1 MVTKTKVIEAIQI
14 ISGDRHRLVILIGEF
29 DSGKTLL
36 LKELSNELESKYINL
51 NLELTE
57 RLLALP
63 NNRYADGVTA
73 HETIDS
79 ICDQYSPDGRP
90 LFVDNIEIL
99 FSPELGK
106 INPVDTFKRISRQRV
121 VVMALP
127 ARRQGDSAEYSQ
139 IGRDDYLRIPLE
151 EYTVIEMGEE

>member
-1 MVTKTKVIEAIQI
+1 
-14 ISGDRHRLVILIGEF
+14 
-29 DSGKTLL
+29 
-36 LKELSNELESKYINL
+36 
-51 NLELTE
+51 
-57 RLLALP
+57 
-63 NNRYADGVTA
+63 
-73 HETIDS
+73 
-79 ICDQYSPDGRP
+79 
-90 LFVDNIEIL
+90 VDNIEIL